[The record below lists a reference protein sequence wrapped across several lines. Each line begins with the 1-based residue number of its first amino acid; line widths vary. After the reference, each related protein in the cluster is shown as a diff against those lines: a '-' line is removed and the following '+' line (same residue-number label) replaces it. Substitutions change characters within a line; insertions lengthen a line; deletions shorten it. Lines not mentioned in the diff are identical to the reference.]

1 MMNRIIILLLCCAFF
16 GAYPL
21 RKTGDEKP
29 APNKKEYIKKTGEEI
44 VNVRVLS
51 QTKVTSLLIAPQK
64 GLYYLIADGKN
75 IAELNEQ
82 AILKATLL
90 TDSIELKTFE
100 TTIGKC
106 KSFKIVSLS
115 DEKTVKVKVLQPDR
129 KPRFF
134 DDNLSIS
141 IEDFTDGKPGAKLR
155 IINNTQIDHYI
166 AGVSEAEAG
175 SHSTVEFYKV
185 QSILARTYALAH
197 LYKHG
202 AEGYNLCDQVHC
214 QAFYGKSNDA
224 EILEAV
230 AGTKGMV
237 VVDENLQLI
246 TAAFHSNSGGETVN
260 SEDVWGTKTS
270 YLKTVKDSFSLKMP
284 NAKWERKMSTEDWLI
299 YLKIKHNYPVTDS
312 LAKMAAL
319 NFKQE
324 TRKINLEYGT
334 VKVPLRSVRTDLQL
348 KSTFFS
354 LEQKGDTVLFKGK
367 GFGHGIGMC
376 QEGAMRMTKIGYK
389 YKDVLN
395 FYYKNVHIIN
405 LKELNFFK
413 E

>member
-1 MMNRIIILLLCCAFF
+1 MLNKLYIVILCCTFF
-16 GAYPL
+16 GAYSVIV
-21 RKTGDEKP
+21 GDDEKP
-29 APNKKEYIKKTGEEI
+29 VKAKKTYVKKSADEI

-51 QTKVTSLLIAPQK
+51 QTKATSLLIAPQK
-64 GLYYLIADGKN
+64 GVYQIYADGKMVV
-75 IAELNEQ
+75 ELNEQ
-82 AILKATLL
+82 AILKATLVN
-90 TDSIELKTFE
+90 DSIELKTFE
-100 TTIGKC
+100 NFIGKC
-106 KSFKIVSLS
+106 RSFKVVSMS
-115 DEKTVKVKVLQPDR
+115 EERTVKLKMLQPDR
-129 KPRFF
+129 KPRYF
-134 DDNLSIS
+134 DDNMSIS
-141 IEDFTDGKPGAKLR
+141 IEDLQDGKTPSKLR

-202 AEGYNLCDQVHC
+202 PEGYNLCDQVHC
-214 QAFYGKSNDA
+214 QAFYGKSHDA

-260 SEDVWGTKTS
+260 SEDVWGAKTS

-284 NAKWERKMSTEDWLI
+284 NARWERKMLAEDWLT
-299 YLKIKHNYPVTDS
+299 YLKLKHNYPIDDS
-312 LAKMAAL
+312 SAKTAAL
-319 NFKQE
+319 NFKQDS
-324 TRKINLEYGT
+324 RKINFEYAS
-334 VKVPLRSVRTDLQL
+334 VKVPLKVVRTDLQL

-354 LEQKGDTVLFKGK
+354 LEQKGDTILFRGK

-376 QEGAMRMTKIGYK
+376 QEGAMRMTKLGYK

-405 LKELNFFK
+405 LKELSFFK